1 MSDPKEYR
9 GSGVVVS
16 FDSARCIHAAECV
29 GGLPQVF
36 NPDAKPW
43 IQPDKAAAD
52 RIIAVVAKCP
62 SGALAVHRED
72 GTDCLPLPAANEA
85 RIAADGPIYITG
97 DIEVCDGDGNL
108 LSKETRVALC
118 RCGASRNKPFCDNS
132 HRGAG
137 FVDEGSCGE
146 TETTPAATAGTLHLT
161 VFPGGPVQVD
171 GPLTIRDAFG
181 DVAATTMQCWLCRC
195 GASKNK
201 PFCDGSHKEAGFSG

>member
-1 MSDPKEYR
+1 MSDIKEYL

-16 FDSARCIHAAECV
+16 FDSRRCIHAAECV

-36 NPDAKPW
+36 NPDATPW

-52 RIIAVVAKCP
+52 RIIEVVARCP
-62 SGALAVHRED
+62 TGALSVRRDD
-72 GTDCLPLPAANEA
+72 GAECLPVPGANEA
-85 RIAADGPIYITG
+85 HIGAEGPIYITG
-97 DIEVCDGDGNL
+97 DIEVCDAAGKL
-108 LSKETRVALC
+108 LTKETRVALC

-137 FVDEGSCGE
+137 FSDEGACGQ
-146 TETTPAATAGTLHLT
+146 TDSASIAAGTVRLT

-171 GPLTIRDAFG
+171 GPLTVKDAFG
-181 DVAATTMQCWLCRC
+181 EVAVTTMQCWLCRC